1 MLEYTLKLRQEAAER
16 EKQESEDKTTGDEEP
31 MSHGEGEGEGEGE
44 EEGATPLEKPKKSGN
59 DESSQYSIGEDGRP
73 RQHIL
78 TDTGMLLPAGYV

>member
-31 MSHGEGEGEGEGE
+31 MSHGEGEGEGE